1 MAQKEKKGAEAP
13 AKDPVKA
20 QAKDSAKAPAKA
32 RVKATEKVQAK
43 APKKVLEKVSVKA
56 TGRSFKTS
64 PYKLN
69 QIAKMIR
76 GKKVDIAL
84 NDLQFAPQKMA
95 RAVYKVLN
103 SAISNAENNHGL
115 DIDALV
121 VSEAWTGKNLVM
133 KRWRPRARGRTGRI
147 LKPFSQITII
157 VEEARDA

>member
-1 MAQKEKKGAEAP
+1 MAQKEKKGAEAL

-32 RVKATEKVQAK
+32 SVKATEKVQAK

-121 VSEAWTGKNLVM
+121 VAEAWTGKNLVM

>member
-13 AKDPVKA
+13 AKAPVKA
-20 QAKDSAKAPAKA
+20 QVKDSAKA